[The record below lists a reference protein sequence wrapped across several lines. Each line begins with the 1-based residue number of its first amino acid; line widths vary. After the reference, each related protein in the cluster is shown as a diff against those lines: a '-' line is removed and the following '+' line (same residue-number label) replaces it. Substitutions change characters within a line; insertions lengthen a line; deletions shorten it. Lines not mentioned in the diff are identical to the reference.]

1 MKIVTLGFGTI
12 FGRSF
17 FSSKDDVDKIQLQYS
32 DLQKT
37 WNHTT
42 DWKLL
47 EGNNGF
53 WVKRET
59 ELGLSLDFNLESH
72 AQMYLICLSQSR
84 KKGVLQDI
92 NNPRFKKLSLEI
104 LSKESEI

>member
-1 MKIVTLGFGTI
+1 MQNPVTLKMINKAGLWHNFW
-12 FGRSF
+12 SQF
-17 FSSKDDVDKIQLQYS
+17 FSSKDDVGKIQLQYS

-72 AQMYLICLSQSR
+72 AQMYLICLSQS
-84 KKGVLQDI
+84 KKK
-92 NNPRFKKLSLEI
+92 RCAARHK
-104 LSKESEI
+104 

>member
-1 MKIVTLGFGTI
+1 MKCKTPFRLNDKQSWPLANFLVAVI
-12 FGRSF
+12 FSL
-17 FSSKDDVDKIQLQYS
+17 KDDVDKIQLQYS

-59 ELGLSLDFNLESH
+59 ELGLSLLT
-72 AQMYLICLSQSR
+72 LIWRVTPKCT
-84 KKGVLQDI
+84 
-92 NNPRFKKLSLEI
+92 
-104 LSKESEI
+104 